1 MRLLLITVIYFM
13 PFISEAQTVL
23 FNSGTSWKLY
33 DLGQAPSNWNQPDFD
48 DSGWSQG
55 NAELGY
61 GDGDETTAVGFGPSS
76 SNKFMTTYFRKSFS
90 VADPS
95 IYASLIGEMV
105 RDDGAVVY
113 LNGTEVWRSN
123 MPGGTIGFNTP
134 AAGTVA
140 WPSEDDWYT
149 STFSAAFLQPGNNV
163 IAVEIHQDEPSSSDI
178 SFNFKLSAS
187 SNLNATVVRG
197 PYLQKATQTSIILRW
212 RTDVPTDTRVRFG
225 VSPSALNNTVVSPQF
240 TTEHS
245 IELTGLQANTQYYY
259 SIGTNNTVLSV
270 GNNLYFK
277 TLPQSG
283 EESVYRFLVLG
294 DAGTGYQEQIDARN
308 ASIQYNGSP
317 HFDGVLLLG
326 DNAYQSGFDSEYQS
340 NFFDNKYNQIFENTL
355 IWPAPG
361 NHDYNNHIPFSPDPA
376 YFVIFDCPTNGE
388 CGGIPSGTEK
398 YYSVDYGNVH
408 LISLDSYDVPRSVTG
423 EMAQWLQQDLA
434 ANQLPWVVV
443 YFHHPPYTKG
453 SHDSD
458 NTFFLDGELVDMREN
473 IMPILENFG
482 VDLVLSGHSH
492 SYERSYLIDGHYD
505 DSDAF
510 GPQNLKD
517 GGSGNYPTDCFYHKE
532 TGADNAHLGAVYSV
546 VGCSGKLSDVQSDWP
561 HPAMYS
567 YTNEH
572 VGTMMFTVE
581 KNRLDAVFLTKDGN
595 EFDKFTIVKNAGE
608 QQTIYVCP
616 NDPVNLEASWPGTVV
631 WSPGGQTGQTFTI
644 NALSNATV
652 TATDPLGCVEDVF
665 EIVVVQN
672 DTCAPL
678 NVYQNGQLELP
689 SIRIIDQNLEIE
701 FDKDLQIQLYSN
713 SGVLVKDFRMKKP
726 KHKENLSELSSGI
739 YYLSSSEINFIY
751 KIYLHD

>member
-1 MRLLLITVIYFM
+1 MRLLLVTFLYLIPILGL
-13 PFISEAQTVL
+13 SQTVL
-23 FNSGTSWKLY
+23 FNSGTNWKLY
-33 DLGQAPSNWNQPDFD
+33 DLGQAPANWNQPGFD

-61 GDGDETTAVGFGPSS
+61 GDGDEATTVGFGPSS
-76 SNKFMTTYFRKSFS
+76 SNKFMTTYFRKTFT

-95 IYASLIGEMV
+95 IYASLLGEMV

-113 LNGTEVWRSN
+113 LNGIEVWRSN

-140 WPSEDDWYT
+140 WPSEDDWH
-149 STFSAAFLQPGNNV
+149 SASFSAAYLQAGNNV

-178 SFNFKLSAS
+178 SFNFKLTANST
-187 SNLNATVVRG
+187 LNASVARG
-197 PYLQKATQTSIILRW
+197 PYLQKATQNSIIIRW
-212 RTDVPTDTRVRFG
+212 RTNVATDTRVRYG
-225 VSPSALNNTVVSPQF
+225 TSPSSLSNTVVVPQF

-245 IELTGLQANTQYYY
+245 IELTGLQVNTQYYY
-259 SIGTNNTVLSV
+259 SIGTNNTVLSA

-277 TLPQSG
+277 TLPPSG

-294 DAGTGYQEQIDARN
+294 DAGTGYQEQIEARN
-308 ASIQYNGSP
+308 ASIQYNGGP
-317 HFDGVLLLG
+317 HFDGVILLG

-340 NFFDNKYNQIFENTL
+340 NFFDNKYNQIFENTV

-361 NHDYNNHIPFSPDPA
+361 NHDYNNNIPFSPDPA
-376 YFVIFDCPTNGE
+376 YFDIFDCPSNGE
-388 CGGIPSGTEK
+388 CGGVPSGTEK
-398 YYSVDYGNVH
+398 YYSFDYGNVH
-408 LISLDSYDVPRSVTG
+408 FISLDSYDSPRSVTG
-423 EMAQWLQQDLA
+423 AMAMWLQQDLA
-434 ANQLPWVVV
+434 ANQLPWIVV

-505 DSDAF
+505 DSDTF

-517 GGSGNYPTDCFYHKE
+517 GGSGSYPTDCFYHKE
-532 TGADNAHLGAVYSV
+532 TDSGNEHQGAVYSV
-546 VGCSGKLSDVQSDWP
+546 VGCSGKLSGVQLDWP

-572 VGTMMFTVE
+572 VGTMMIKVE
-581 KNRLDAVFLTKDGN
+581 RNRLDAVFLTKDGN
-595 EFDKFTIVKNAGE
+595 EYDKFTIVKDAGE
-608 QQTIYVCP
+608 QHTLYVCP
-616 NDPVNLEASWPGTVV
+616 NDPVELQASWPGTVI
-631 WSPGGQTGQTFTI
+631 WNPGGQTGQNFAI
-644 NALSNATV
+644 NALSSATV
-652 TATDPLGCVEDVF
+652 TATDPLGCIEDVF

-672 DTCAPL
+672 DTCVPL
-678 NVYQNGQLELP
+678 SVSENAHFDLP
-689 SIRIIDQNLEIE
+689 VIRITDQMLEIK
-701 FDKDLQIQLYSN
+701 FSSDIKMQLYSN
-713 SGVLVKDFRMKKP
+713 SGALVREFRMKKP
-726 KHKENLSELSSGI
+726 VHREDLSNLPSGI
-739 YYLSSSEINFIY
+739 YYLRSNELNFIY